1 MYCEENGLG
10 GNKAVL
16 AQFCNRIASDVFI
29 NGNIPDFGQN
39 RISSA
44 LVGYNSIS

>member
-10 GNKAVL
+10 ANEAVL

-44 LVGYNSIS
+44 LVGYNYIS